1 MIRSRTNLKTV
12 AKAVGL
18 SVTTV
23 SRALKDVQEVRP
35 GTTQRVKSAAEK
47 IGYVTNQWD

>member
-12 AKAVGL
+12 AKALGL

-23 SRALKDVQEVRP
+23 SRALKDGPEVRP
-35 GTTQRVKSAAEK
+35 ETIQCVKSAAEK
-47 IGYVTNQWD
+47 LGYVPN